1 MLGRAYIKYDG
12 YHRYSLNMEIPYTG
26 KVLVGEGFL
35 SKYYIHMGYQRPWAW
50 EKLTEFLFLDEKL
63 IEINDQSS
71 IAAKIRE
78 KIQLGY
84 DLERISFGRRL
95 GLVDASSLLDEE
107 TDVWWV

>member
-1 MLGRAYIKYDG
+1 
-12 YHRYSLNMEIPYTG
+12 
-26 KVLVGEGFL
+26 
-35 SKYYIHMGYQRPWAW
+35 MGYQRPWAW
-50 EKLTEFLFLDEKL
+50 EKLTEFLFLDGKL

-71 IAAKIRE
+71 ITAKIRE
-78 KIQLGY
+78 KIQSGY